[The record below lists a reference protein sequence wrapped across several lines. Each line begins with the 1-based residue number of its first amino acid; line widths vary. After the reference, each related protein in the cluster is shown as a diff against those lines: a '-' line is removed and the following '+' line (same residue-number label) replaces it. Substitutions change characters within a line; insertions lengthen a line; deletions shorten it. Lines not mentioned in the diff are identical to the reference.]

1 MTTFID
7 FRYARTLSSALLSIQ
22 PEETKIT
29 INPSKE
35 NYVAIEF
42 TPSPNSQKLFE
53 LTSGEGRAKASVQI
67 ETDMSLSFQLENGQV
82 LLKTPEVFRK
92 DSNKK
97 TFVFRLGTDVVGFKL
112 QGSTYEKKIY
122 SFINFSESLFLQ
134 LNDREDSVRIIGR
147 GSGRAQQW
155 ANLYYNRHEP
165 EGLGVEL
172 VFDWHHLRS
181 GIPLSATLITEK
193 LIERTNFHL
202 RFHSYFLDEDASQIT
217 DFARLF
223 STKINPDISIHITPP
238 MYTRLNT
245 EKPNVG
251 LFVYESMN
259 VPQGIVTRC
268 NMMDSIVTPSGFASI
283 TFKKAGVYKPI
294 YVVPH
299 GVDTEFYRP
308 VSDKTPLTGGRSFNF
323 LAISTHLQRKNI
335 RPLVKAF
342 LEEFREKE
350 DVSLFLLLRPEFGIT
365 QNNVS
370 LEFEEWE
377 ERYFQ
382 NSAPIFLGTGYVTRD
397 TLRDSYANA
406 NAYVMPSNEGFGLTL
421 LEAMASGTP
430 VIALSYGGVL
440 DFINQ
445 ENGYLVPTGRSF
457 IANDM
462 LEYTGDRFYEPE
474 ITKLRSTMRH
484 TFENREETLE
494 KGKRARMDCEKHYT
508 WDRTALEISKIIET
522 TYNQT
527 IKQRSRI
534 PENSNGK
541 QENTPLSWVLCVLDD
556 ISVSKSIKYLRSIKA
571 ADSDVLCL
579 FTRYSRFE
587 DVMLARKNGF
597 LFHQWDGTYTNCQ
610 ANIKSII
617 LTPWVGILYPDEEI
631 VGEIQDLIGF
641 LEAQPEEVCEVF
653 VQCNNGNNEPR
664 FIRSTKLTANPEK
677 VIFKDIRIQ

>member
-1 MTTFID
+1 
-7 FRYARTLSSALLSIQ
+7 
-22 PEETKIT
+22 
-29 INPSKE
+29 
-35 NYVAIEF
+35 
-42 TPSPNSQKLFE
+42 
-53 LTSGEGRAKASVQI
+53 
-67 ETDMSLSFQLENGQV
+67 
-82 LLKTPEVFRK
+82 
-92 DSNKK
+92 
-97 TFVFRLGTDVVGFKL
+97 
-112 QGSTYEKKIY
+112 
-122 SFINFSESLFLQ
+122 
-134 LNDREDSVRIIGR
+134 
-147 GSGRAQQW
+147 
-155 ANLYYNRHEP
+155 
-165 EGLGVEL
+165 
-172 VFDWHHLRS
+172 
-181 GIPLSATLITEK
+181 
-193 LIERTNFHL
+193 
-202 RFHSYFLDEDASQIT
+202 
-217 DFARLF
+217 
-223 STKINPDISIHITPP
+223 
-238 MYTRLNT
+238 
-245 EKPNVG
+245 
-251 LFVYESMN
+251 
-259 VPQGIVTRC
+259 
-268 NMMDSIVTPSGFASI
+268 MDSIVTPSGFASI
-283 TFKKAGVYKPI
+283 AFKKAGVYRPI
-294 YVVPH
+294 YVIPH

-308 VSDKTPLTGGRSFNF
+308 VSDKKPLTGGRSFNF

-350 DVSLFLLLRPEFGIT
+350 DVSLFLLLRPEFGKT

-377 ERYFQ
+377 ERYFR

-397 TLRDSYANA
+397 TLRDFYANA

-430 VIALSYGGVL
+430 VIALNYGGVL

-474 ITKLRSTMRH
+474 ITKLRATMRH
-484 TFENREETLE
+484 TFENRKETFE
-494 KGKRARMDCEKHYT
+494 KGKQARMYCEKHYT

-522 TYNQT
+522 TYNQS

-541 QENTPLSWVLCVLDD
+541 QKNTPLSWVLCVLDD

-579 FTRYSRFE
+579 FTRYSHFE

-631 VGEIQDLIGF
+631 EGQLQNLIKF
-641 LEAQPEEVCEVF
+641 LEAQPKEVYEVL
-653 VQCNNGNNEPR
+653 VQCNNGNYEPR
-664 FIRSTKLTANPEK
+664 FIRSTKLTATPEK